1 MTQKLLFA
9 LSLTFAMLTANRAA
23 EAPHEG
29 SRCAVSIGEI
39 PEQDH
44 QRLVGT
50 TSSEQ
55 AVSELKRCHD
65 GVPQLAEGYEDIY
78 FRFLKGKLVY
88 TPNKDND
95 EGRKEFPIASLA
107 NPLEGTFDLS
117 GCGESAAHLQIS
129 TGFRTRVAP
138 ANANKLEVWIVP
150 QFVLQKDPRAK
161 AFNDFLQTLPDHR
174 NKPFAI
180 LFTWGGWDDLSGHD
194 VAGRAGNE
202 TDNLWAV
209 LMNECTTHEDAWWWW
224 ERGNVYLES
233 WQLSYINER
242 STDSE
247 LEKSRAAEQSVRVA
261 ELHRSEPPSGEA
273 AQSLEVTS
281 VTEQPLPQTIGGILV
296 IPSIAKGY
304 EEIYLRF
311 LKGKLIYKPNKDN
324 NEGRKEFPIAALA
337 NPLEGTF
344 DISGCGGAA
353 KELQIS
359 TGFRTRVDPANANK
373 VEVWIVPQFVLQRD
387 PRAKPFNDYLQAC
400 EKHRGKPYA
409 ILFTWGGW
417 KEISWHEVT
426 GITGE
431 EDTPLFHVWRNAPMS
446 SEGHMPKGDGWSVP
460 RTLTPTVPTR
470 QSLENFMVLFSD
482 E

>member
-23 EAPHEG
+23 EALQER
-29 SRCAVSIGEI
+29 SRAEVSIGEI
-39 PEQDH
+39 PGQNA
-44 QRLVGT
+44 QRLEGT
-50 TSSEQ
+50 TSSER

-65 GVPQLAEGYEDIY
+65 RVPQLAEGYEDVY
-78 FRFLKGKLVY
+78 LRFLKGKLVY

-150 QFVLQKDPRAK
+150 QFVLQKDPRAEPY
-161 AFNDFLQTLPDHR
+161 NDFLQTLPNHR

-180 LFTWGGWDDLSGHD
+180 LFTWGAWDDLSWHD
-194 VAGRAGNE
+194 VAGLAGDE
-202 TDNLWAV
+202 SVNLRAV

-224 ERGNVYLES
+224 GRGHACLES
-233 WQLSYINER
+233 WKLSYINENA
-242 STDSE
+242 TDSE
-247 LEKSRAAEQSVRVA
+247 LEQFRAAEQRVRAA
-261 ELHRSEPPSGEA
+261 ERHRSEPPTGED
-273 AQSLEVTS
+273 AQGLMVTT
-281 VTEQPLPQTIGGILV
+281 VTEQPLPQTIGGTL
-296 IPSIAKGY
+296 IPRIAEGY
-304 EEIYLRF
+304 EDVYLRF
-311 LKGKLIYKPNKDN
+311 LRGKLIYKPNKDN
-324 NEGRKEFPIAALA
+324 DEGRKEFRIAALA

-373 VEVWIVPQFVLQRD
+373 VEVWIVPQFVLQKD
-387 PRAKPFNDYLQAC
+387 SRAEPFKDYLQAC
-400 EKHRGKPYA
+400 EKHRGKPFA

-417 KEISWHEVT
+417 TKISWHEVT

-431 EDTPLFHVWRNAPMS
+431 EDTSLFHVWRNAPTS

-470 QSLENFMVLFSD
+470 QSLENFMVLFS